1 MQFVSQRRRDQVFFR
16 VKRIA
21 TYATF
26 WTERSEQSGGFFII
40 LPPPHPGNMQ
50 VQMLTPI
57 SRRICRL
64 TALRHSPVRLLVVFA
79 LGDRL
84 C

>member
-1 MQFVSQRRRDQVFFR
+1 MQANKYRRSPA
-16 VKRIA
+16 RISGH
-21 TYATF
+21 
-26 WTERSEQSGGFFII
+26 RSDG
-40 LPPPHPGNMQ
+40 LPPVFLLPLGGGTVTPCSDLPAHPGNMQ
-50 VQMLTPI
+50 VQILTPI

-79 LGDRL
+79 LGDGL

>member
-1 MQFVSQRRRDQVFFR
+1 MKSSKSLLR
-16 VKRIA
+16 A
-21 TYATF
+21 TREELAAAA
-26 WTERSEQSGGFFII
+26 RSSASPEVLNGIFYVLW